1 MNAGGA
7 CLHVP
12 VLPNEML
19 QLVKPRAGGIYLDGT
34 LGAGGYS
41 EAILAASNPDSR
53 VVALDLDPVAVERA
67 RVRLAGFGERFRAVQ
82 AGFQDAREILQSLGI
97 DRVDGA
103 VLDLG
108 LSSDQLEA
116 ADRGFSFLRS
126 GPIDMRF
133 DPEAPEGL
141 ADLLNR
147 VTEEE
152 LARMIAMYGEEK
164 RSRRI
169 ARAILTAH
177 RGGELKSTEDLARVI
192 AKSVGFGSGK
202 IHPATRTFQALRIA
216 VNRELE
222 NLERAIEDIP
232 TLLRPGGRFC
242 VVAYHSL
249 EDRRVKH
256 SFRDRASSDRSKW
269 ALITK
274 KAIKSS
280 KDEIRANPRARS
292 ASLRA
297 LEAVG

>member
-1 MNAGGA
+1 M
-7 CLHVP
+7 HVP
-12 VLPNEML
+12 VLLNEML
-19 QLVKPRAGGIYLDGT
+19 QLLKPRAGGIYLDGT

-41 EAILAASNPDSR
+41 EAILTVSNPDSR
-53 VVALDLDPVAVERA
+53 VVALDLDTSAVERA
-67 RVRLAGFGERFRAVQ
+67 RVRLAAFGERFRAIQ
-82 AGFQDAREILQSLGI
+82 RGFQDAREILRSLGI
-97 DRVDGA
+97 DRIDGA

-116 ADRGFSFLRS
+116 AERGFSFLRS
-126 GPIDMRF
+126 GPLDMRF

-141 ADLLNR
+141 ADLLDR

-152 LARMIAMYGEEK
+152 LARMITMYGEEK

-169 ARAILTAH
+169 ARAVLSAQ

-222 NLERAIEDIP
+222 NLERALEEIP
-232 TLLRPGGRFC
+232 TLLSPGGRFC
-242 VVAYHSL
+242 VVSYHSL

-256 SFRDRASSDRSKW
+256 SFRDRVSSGRSKW

-280 KDEIRANPRARS
+280 KEEIRANPRARS
-292 ASLRA
+292 ARLRV
-297 LEAVG
+297 LEAIG